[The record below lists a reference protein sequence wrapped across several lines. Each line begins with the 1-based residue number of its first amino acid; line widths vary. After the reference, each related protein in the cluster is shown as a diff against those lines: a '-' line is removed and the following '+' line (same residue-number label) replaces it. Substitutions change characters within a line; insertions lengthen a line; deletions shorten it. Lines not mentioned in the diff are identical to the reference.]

1 MRLLG
6 LGGLAVA
13 MILAAATSASAAT
26 NGQIVGRG
34 YTNQLFTINPD
45 GTGFEQRYLGAVGE
59 TVSHPAWSPDG
70 NRFAFEDLDVAHG
83 GRIFVY
89 DLASRTAGPV
99 TAHPATDSHGNLI
112 QDFFPSWS
120 ADGARILFVRAG
132 SSTYL
137 SIRADGTDLQPLAV
151 PSDKAGAW
159 SPDETRVAYRA
170 LDADVG
176 VVDADGGNAHT
187 LVPIVN
193 GGAPYGDDIPQ
204 WSPDSTQ
211 IVFTRNDVGS
221 SHLMRV
227 PAAGGTPV
235 DVSPRPLISAFGY
248 PDWSPDGTQVVYNCI
263 QCGGARIVA
272 IDGSGDHALGS
283 FVTMHPDWQPCVA
296 GVTVS
301 CTSVTP
307 IVTGTRPTC
316 PAQVA
321 VSTPRDTPLD
331 LPPAPCNDPHG
342 RPLSLILVDGPQH
355 GTLSPP
361 RADGHRT
368 FTPAHGYVGDDV
380 IHYRATNGTEAS
392 DLATVIVHVLPGG
405 PGDSGGSG
413 GPASVD
419 NRAPRL
425 RWLTSPRLGQDRAV
439 RVRLRCDEACT
450 VRAHLASRLRSG
462 RTRSGPTVGRSA
474 TAGHVLKFTLRLARP
489 RPSRRA
495 LRSLKILVN
504 VADAAGNKADATRA
518 VRLR

>member
-6 LGGLAVA
+6 LGGLVVAV
-13 MILAAATSASAAT
+13 MLAAAASASAAT

-34 YTNQLFTINPD
+34 YPNQLFTINPD
-45 GTGFEQRYLGAVGE
+45 GTGLEQRYLGAAGE
-59 TVSHPAWSPDG
+59 TVAHPAWSPDG
-70 NRFAFEDLDVAHG
+70 NRFAFEDLDSAHG

-89 DLASRTAGPV
+89 DLATRTARPV
-99 TAHPATDSHGNLI
+99 TDHPATDSHGALI
-112 QDFFPSWS
+112 QDFHPSWS
-120 ADGARILFVRAG
+120 ADGARILFVRVG

-151 PSDKAGAW
+151 PFEKAGTW
-159 SPDETRVAYRA
+159 SPDGTRVAYRA

-211 IVFTRNDVGS
+211 IVFTRNDLGS

-235 DVSPRPLISAFGY
+235 DVSPRPVISAFGY
-248 PDWSPDGTQVVYNCI
+248 PDWSPDGTQIVYNCI

-283 FVTMHPDWQPCVA
+283 SVTMHPDWQPCVA

-307 IVTGTRPTC
+307 VVTGARPTC

-331 LPPAPCNDPHG
+331 LPPAPCNDPRG

-355 GTLSPP
+355 GTLSGP

-368 FTPAHGYVGDDV
+368 FTPARGYVGDDV
-380 IHYRATNGTEAS
+380 IHYRATNGAETS
-392 DLATVIVHVLPGG
+392 DLATVLVHVLPGG
-405 PGDSGGSG
+405 SGGGGGSG
-413 GPASVD
+413 AAD
-419 NRAPRL
+419 TRAPTL
-425 RWLTSPRLGQDRAV
+425 RWLASPRLGRDHTV

-450 VRAHLASRLRSG
+450 VSAHLASRLRGG

-474 TAGHVLKFTLRLARP
+474 SAGHVLKFTLKLGRRP
-489 RPSRRA
+489 PSRRA
-495 LRSLKILVN
+495 LRSLKIVVT
-504 VADAAGNKADATRA
+504 VADAAHNKARTTRA